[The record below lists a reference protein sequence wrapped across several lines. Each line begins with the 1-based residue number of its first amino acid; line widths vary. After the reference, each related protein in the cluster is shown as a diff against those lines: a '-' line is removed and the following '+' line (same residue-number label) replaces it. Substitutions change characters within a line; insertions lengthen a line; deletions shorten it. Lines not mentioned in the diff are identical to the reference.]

1 MLNKSRTLLV
11 FEIIAVLTG
20 VAYTVLYIKGYRFCF
35 YFAFSSAAI
44 YTYLCYQ
51 KKIFAETALQLF
63 YVLFAIYGWLNW
75 GADYHEKTYP
85 FTYHLP
91 FIFASIA
98 GVFFAGQW
106 LKKNTK
112 TKMPYLDAYTSI
124 FSLTATWFMVNFA
137 HENWLYWMAIDSV
150 SIYLYYK
157 RGLKLSTILY
167 AFYFYLAI
175 AGYFRF
181 DLFF

>member
-1 MLNKSRTLLV
+1 MFSPLSSKSPEPDR
-11 FEIIAVLTG
+11 FPPIRHKRSNAS
-20 VAYTVLYIKGYRFCF
+20 TV
-35 YFAFSSAAI
+35 
-44 YTYLCYQ
+44 
-51 KKIFAETALQLF
+51 
-63 YVLFAIYGWLNW
+63 VP
-75 GADYHEKTYP
+75 P